1 MCWIWNVRK
10 SFRGISNCS
19 VVRYLLDTNVLSEV
33 RRLRGDAGVK
43 RWISSVPT
51 EDLYLSVLTLGEV
64 RRGIGL
70 LSRRDPVQADV
81 YEAWLVTVLR
91 DYADRVLPVDAE
103 AAEEWGRMNVPDPTS
118 IVDGLMAATA
128 KVRNMTFVTRNTADV
143 ARTGVR
149 LLNPFDAFE

>member
-1 MCWIWNVRK
+1 M
-10 SFRGISNCS
+10 
-19 VVRYLLDTNVLSEV
+19 LSEV

-51 EDLYLSVLTLGEV
+51 EDIYLSVLTLGEV

-91 DYADRVLPVDAE
+91 DYADRVLPVNAE
-103 AAEEWGRMNVPDPTS
+103 AAEEWGRMNVPDPIS

-128 KVRNMTFVTRNTADV
+128 KVRNMTFVTCNTADV
-143 ARTGVR
+143 VRTGVR
-149 LLNPFDAFE
+149 LLNPFDASE

>member
-1 MCWIWNVRK
+1 
-10 SFRGISNCS
+10 
-19 VVRYLLDTNVLSEV
+19 VRYLLDTNVLSEV
-33 RRLRGDAGVK
+33 RRPRGDSGVK

-70 LSRRDPVQADV
+70 LSGRDHVQADF

-103 AAEEWGRMNVPDPTS
+103 AAEEWGRMNVPDPIS

-128 KVRNMTFVTRNTADV
+128 KVRNMTFVTRNAADV

-149 LLNPFDAFE
+149 LLNPFDASE

>member
-1 MCWIWNVRK
+1 L
-10 SFRGISNCS
+10 
-19 VVRYLLDTNVLSEV
+19 RYLLDTNVLSEV
-33 RRLRGDAGVK
+33 RRPRGDAGVK

-70 LSRRDPVQADV
+70 LSRRDPAQADV
-81 YEAWLVTVLR
+81 YEAWLITVLR

-103 AAEEWGRMNVPDPTS
+103 AAEEWGRMNVPDPIS

-128 KVRNMTFVTRNTADV
+128 RVRNMTFVTRNKADV

-149 LLNPFDAFE
+149 LLNPFDASD

>member
-1 MCWIWNVRK
+1 
-10 SFRGISNCS
+10 
-19 VVRYLLDTNVLSEV
+19 VRYLLDTNVLSEV
-33 RRLRGDAGVK
+33 RRPRGDAGVR
-43 RWISSVPT
+43 RWISSVAT
-51 EDLYLSVLTLGEV
+51 EDFYLSVLTLGEV

-70 LSRRDPVQADV
+70 LSRRDPVQAEV

-103 AAEEWGRMNVPDPTS
+103 AAEEWGRMNVPDPIS

-143 ARTGVR
+143 ARTDVR
-149 LLNPFDAFE
+149 LLNPFDTSE

>member
-1 MCWIWNVRK
+1 
-10 SFRGISNCS
+10 
-19 VVRYLLDTNVLSEV
+19 VRYLLDTNVLSEV
-33 RRLRGDAGVK
+33 RRPRGDIGVK
-43 RWISSVPT
+43 RWISSIPT

-70 LSRRDPVQADV
+70 LSRSDPVQADV

-91 DYADRVLPVDAE
+91 DYTDRVLPVDAE
-103 AAEEWGRMNVPDPTS
+103 AAEEWGRMNVPDP
-118 IVDGLMAATA
+118 IPVVDGLMAATA

-149 LLNPFDAFE
+149 LLNPFDSSI